1 MQGRVLKGQ
10 LTYIDT
16 GKSQIQILDRADD
29 EVTTLNIDAQT
40 CLPGSWGWE
49 RLLGED
55 VEATVIDGKTK
66 NVCLI
71 EEE

>member
-1 MQGRVLKGQ
+1 MQGQVLKGQ

-16 GKSQIQILDRADD
+16 EKSIIQILDTADD
-29 EVTTLNIDAQT
+29 DVITLDIDAQT
-40 CLPGSWGWE
+40 HLPGSWGWE

-55 VEATVIDGKTK
+55 VEAIVIDGKTK

-71 EEE
+71 E

>member
-1 MQGRVLKGQ
+1 MRGRVLKGQ

-16 GKSQIQILDRADD
+16 EKSQIQILDRAND

-40 CLPGSWGWE
+40 SPGSWDWE

-55 VEATVIDGKTK
+55 VEAVVIDGKTK
-66 NVCLI
+66 NVWLI
-71 EEE
+71 EEA

>member
-16 GKSQIQILDRADD
+16 HEGCIQITDIAED
-29 EVTTLNIDAQT
+29 EVITLDIDAQT
-40 CLPGSWGWE
+40 CLPGSWGRV

-55 VEATVIDGKTK
+55 VEAIAIDGKIN

-71 EEE
+71 EES